1 MALKEIRSRVLEL
14 VRAELAGLAFTKRA
28 GDIFTR
34 DLTSEV
40 LGWIGLN
47 RATRGRPGVLEIN
60 PVVGVRHQPIERLL
74 AELRGEKAHPYV
86 PPTLSVHLG
95 YLMPER
101 AYRPWLFPEG
111 EDPEAEAMRMVQAIG
126 EFGVPFMRE
135 NAALEPLVA
144 TLETSA
150 FGIAEQRH
158 YRLPVMYFLLDRK
171 ARAEEYIAERLGELR
186 ARDDLAARH
195 YRSFAEALRQRMNR

>member
-14 VRAELAGLAFTKRA
+14 VRAELAGLAFEKRA

-95 YLMPER
+95 YLM
-101 AYRPWLFPEG
+101 
-111 EDPEAEAMRMVQAIG
+111 
-126 EFGVPFMRE
+126 
-135 NAALEPLVA
+135 
-144 TLETSA
+144 
-150 FGIAEQRH
+150 
-158 YRLPVMYFLLDRK
+158 
-171 ARAEEYIAERLGELR
+171 
-186 ARDDLAARH
+186 
-195 YRSFAEALRQRMNR
+195 